1 MVLLQTEVIV
11 EIGEDDI
18 ISENSYPEN
27 ISS

>member
-18 ISENSYPEN
+18 ISENNYPEN